1 VKAFRAAAAN
11 TWLERLGTPGEEL
24 AVVVA
29 EAPATL
35 TVVGSET
42 ALALPAAPGDIEL
55 TTTAALAVGWWD
67 VDGETVWVDAVDG
80 TTGYLR
86 AGLVERHSSGAAV
99 SPMTAIAS
107 MVAPS
112 ERGSVVISRISD
124 TRAETETALVW
135 NTLYRVPDILGE
147 APRLRQLAISRK
159 ELAEL
164 PREAVD
170 DLRGRLYADGLV
182 LDGCEEPGR
191 CLPLLRAWVLLRAA
205 ELGADVYGGD
215 YDRQQ
220 QIESLQR
227 QYSREWQ
234 NLSRLPIFPR
244 LSDGTRP
251 RSGWRLTW

>member
-1 VKAFRAAAAN
+1 MKAFRTAAAN

-24 AVVVA
+24 AVAVA
-29 EAPATL
+29 GVSAEL
-35 TVVGSET
+35 TVIGT
-42 ALALPAAPGDIEL
+42 ASTLAIPAAPGDLEL
-55 TTTAALAVGWWD
+55 TTTSALAIGWWD

-86 AGLVERHSSGAAV
+86 AGLVERHLAGAIV
-99 SPMTAIAS
+99 SPL
-107 MVAPS
+107 
-112 ERGSVVISRISD
+112 
-124 TRAETETALVW
+124 TALVSVVAPADKGAASITRTSALRSELETAIIW
-135 NTLYRVPDILGE
+135 DSVFRVPDILGE

-159 ELAEL
+159 ELADL

-244 LSDGTRP
+244 LSDGSRP